1 MASIKNKK
9 QQSGRIAIQGELT
22 IYTALEQKETLL
34 TGLSATEELELDL
47 SGVSEIDAAG
57 LQLLVMIK
65 QQAAALGK
73 VLRFTGHSPVVL
85 DLLDLS
91 GLAGFFGD
99 PLLFVYKPTQEGK
112 AI

>member
-1 MASIKNKK
+1 MANNDN
-9 QQSGRIAIQGELT
+9 QHPPGNHIAIEGELT
-22 IYTALEQKETLL
+22 IYTALTLKDTLL
-34 TGLSATEELELDL
+34 AGLSANNELELDL
-47 SGVSEIDAAG
+47 SGVSEFDAAG

-73 VLRFTGHSPVVL
+73 NLCFTGHSQVVL

-99 PLLFVYKPTQEGK
+99 PLLIVRPST
-112 AI
+112 

>member
-1 MASIKNKK
+1 MVNVKNND
-9 QQSGRIAIQGELT
+9 QQSGHIAIAGELT
-22 IYTALEQKETLL
+22 IYTVLELKDKLL

-47 SGVSEIDAAG
+47 SEVDEIDAAG

-65 QQAAALGK
+65 RQAAVLDK
-73 VLRFTGHSPVVL
+73 VVRFIGHSPVVV

-99 PLLFVYKPTQEGK
+99 PLLIVRKPT
-112 AI
+112 